1 MPTYVGFSTR
11 SVNQPRSV
19 IRLGVDNEPSNG
31 PAPTKLGK
39 KFKLTDEKLV
49 IQDFI
54 NSFGIKQGDKVGQPS
69 YGTTIWDYLFDP
81 NTSALRA
88 TVENEIRRIATQDP
102 RLIVNNIEVYNQELG
117 ILIELEIA
125 ITPFNNATQVGFFLN
140 RFDGS
145 VQQASQ

>member
-11 SVNQPRSV
+11 SVNQPRAL
-19 IRLGVDNEPSNG
+19 IRVGVDNTPSNSSQ
-31 PAPTKLGK
+31 PTKLGK

-81 NTSALRA
+81 NTSELRA
-88 TVENEIRRIATQDP
+88 SIVNEIRRVATLDP
-102 RLIVNNIEVYNQELG
+102 RLIINNIEVYNQDLG
-117 ILIELEIA
+117 VLIELELA

>member
-11 SVNQPRSV
+11 SVNQPRAL
-19 IRLGVDNEPSNG
+19 IRVGVDNTPSNSSQ
-31 PAPTKLGK
+31 PTKLGK

-81 NTSALRA
+81 NTSELRA
-88 TVENEIRRIATQDP
+88 SIVNEIRRVATLDP
-102 RLIVNNIEVYNQELG
+102 RLIINNIEVYNQE
-117 ILIELEIA
+117 
-125 ITPFNNATQVGFFLN
+125 PWSFN
-140 RFDGS
+140 
-145 VQQASQ
+145 

>member
-11 SVNQPRSV
+11 SVNQPRTV
-19 IRLGVDNEPSNG
+19 IRNGVDNSPSVG
-31 PAPTKLGK
+31 PSPIKLGK

-54 NSFGIKQGDKVGQPS
+54 NSFGIKQGDKVGQPG
-69 YGTTIWDYLFDP
+69 YGTTIWNYLFDP
-81 NTSALRA
+81 NTSELRA
-88 TVENEIRRIATQDP
+88 VVEDEIRRIATMDP
-102 RLIVNNIEVYNQELG
+102 RIIINNIDVYNQELG

-125 ITPFNNATQVGFFLN
+125 ITPFNDATKVGFFLN